1 MGLCGCAL
9 VVWGWGLPPS
19 PHLGA
24 DFWEDPIAG
33 PWPGGGVL
41 GCLRVQ
47 AAFLC
52 PIMSHRHGLTKAVCS
67 LINVA
72 GG

>member
-1 MGLCGCAL
+1 MGLCGVSSGCLGMGTA
-9 VVWGWGLPPS
+9 PT

-47 AAFLC
+47 AAFLR